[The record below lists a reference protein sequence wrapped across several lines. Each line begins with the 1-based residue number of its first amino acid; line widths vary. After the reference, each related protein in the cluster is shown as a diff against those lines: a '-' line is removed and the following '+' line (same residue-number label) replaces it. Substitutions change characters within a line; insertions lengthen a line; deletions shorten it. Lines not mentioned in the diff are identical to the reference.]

1 MWSDLEQAVQKEWLV
16 GQHLEIWGSAGEER
30 AVYIPG
36 LSLEMEG
43 REWKSGSGS
52 VLQEQEERARME
64 SCGAMFVSRCL
75 RRRWR
80 RRF

>member
-1 MWSDLEQAVQKEWLV
+1 MEQAVQKEWLV

-43 REWKSGSGS
+43 REWIRWFREC
-52 VLQEQEERARME
+52 VARARRK
-64 SCGAMFVSRCL
+64 G
-75 RRRWR
+75 
-80 RRF
+80 